1 MLMSSSPPVPGP
13 KSNRC
18 TLNVG
23 IRIGT
28 TIESAVATP
37 PIARAPVRGQVGT
50 ARGFGSEW
58 PWSSARIGPQRAICS
73 DSERK
78 IIARNP
84 IAVSV

>member
-1 MLMSSSPPVPGP
+1 MSSSPPVPGP

-23 IRIGT
+23 IRTGT
-28 TIESAVATP
+28 TIERAVATP
-37 PIARAPVRGQVGT
+37 PIARAPVRGQAGT
-50 ARGFGSEW
+50 ASGLGSEL

-84 IAVSV
+84 MAVAM